1 MQFTT
6 NKRAIKKCILTSRIQ
21 IRSCSLSHKD
31 ILLNHR
37 EQFLV
42 LKHGNQKNKHFGHSS
57 HYLISL
63 CHSTENKL
71 KKWCELVS
79 CTSHN
84 PQQHKGQAK
93 KKKKKQ
99 HSLLSLSLYL
109 IFLLYPVCSVLMG
122 SAQQPPLQYKR
133 PTSVVDC
140 GVVQGQRWL
149 EMGTNS
155 SIRNPTVMQKKS
167 QTLTYAYIL
176 KKGIFNNKFQ
186 KLGSI
191 QSNSNLIHT

>member
-99 HSLLSLSLYL
+99 HSLLSLSLSYL
-109 IFLLYPVCSVLMG
+109 
-122 SAQQPPLQYKR
+122 PPLSCLLSSDGFCSAASSLVQKTYKCCR
-133 PTSVVDC
+133 LWC
-140 GVVQGQRWL
+140 GA
-149 EMGTNS
+149 GTEVA
-155 SIRNPTVMQKKS
+155 RN
-167 QTLTYAYIL
+167 
-176 KKGIFNNKFQ
+176 GD
-186 KLGSI
+186 
-191 QSNSNLIHT
+191 